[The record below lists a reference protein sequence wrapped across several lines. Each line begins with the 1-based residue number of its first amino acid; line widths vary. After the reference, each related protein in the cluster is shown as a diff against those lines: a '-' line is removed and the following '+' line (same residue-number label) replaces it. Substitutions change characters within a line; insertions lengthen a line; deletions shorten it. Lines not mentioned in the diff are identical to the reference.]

1 MPRILH
7 VDSSARHDGSLTRQL
22 SRELVD
28 ALVAADPSS
37 TVVYRDVSQEPI
49 SHVENNWVTSSNTA
63 TDARTAEQK
72 EALRFSDQLIDEL
85 LAADVLVAGVPV
97 YNFSVPAA
105 FKAYIDQ
112 IARTGR
118 TFQYTPQGPKG
129 LVDGTRAYVVGASGS
144 GSHNL
149 TTWGLNFHEPFL
161 KGFFGFIGVTD
172 VTFVNAGG
180 SDPDTIK
187 RTTDEAR
194 AQIQQIARAFAPAGT
209 ARAA

>member
-7 VDSSARHDGSLTRQL
+7 LDSSARHDGSITRRL

-49 SHVENNWVTSSNTA
+49 THVETNWVTSNSTPA
-63 TDARTAEQK
+63 DARSPEQK
-72 EALRFSDQLIDEL
+72 EALRFSDQLIDEV

-112 IARTGR
+112 IARAGR
-118 TFQYTPQGPKG
+118 TFQYTAQGPKG
-129 LVDGTRAYVVGASGS
+129 LIEGKRAYIVGASGS

-149 TTWGLNFHEPFL
+149 TTWGLNFHEPYL
-161 KGFFGFIGVTD
+161 KSIFGFLGVTD
-172 VTFVNAGG
+172 PTFVNAGG
-180 SDPDTIK
+180 SDAETIK

-194 AQIQQIARAFAPAGT
+194 AQIQQIAGEYAG
-209 ARAA
+209 AGQAA

>member
-7 VDSSARHDGSLTRQL
+7 LDSSARRDGSLSRQL

-49 SHVENNWVTSSNTA
+49 SHVETNWVASTFTPADVRSL
-63 TDARTAEQK
+63 EQK
-72 EALRFSDQLIDEL
+72 QALKFSDELVDEL
-85 LAADVLVAGVPV
+85 FAADVFVAGVPV

-105 FKAYIDQ
+105 FKAWIDQ
-112 IARTGR
+112 IARVGR

-129 LVDGTRAYVVGASGS
+129 LVTGKRAYVMGASGS
-144 GSHNL
+144 GSQNL

-161 KGFFGFIGVTD
+161 KGFFGFIGITD
-172 VTFVNAGG
+172 LTFVTAGG
-180 SDPDTIK
+180 SDPDTVK
-187 RTTDEAR
+187 RTMDEAR
-194 AQIQQIARAFAPAGT
+194 AEIRRIAGEFATAGA